1 MNIKKHWWPWLVA
14 VWSLFLGG
22 FSQSLMAQ
30 SVAEEDKDALE
41 ASQVIRVGVSEFA
54 ERSINESLI
63 PVTLRELARAV
74 QPRYR
79 LEITVFS
86 VATLQDAVKDGK
98 LDIVISSA
106 GTYRRLALAGTNI
119 RDLATISSARAPNPN
134 YADGSLFFHEKVA

>member
-14 VWSLFLGG
+14 VCSLFLGG

-30 SVAEEDKDALE
+30 SVEEEDKDALE